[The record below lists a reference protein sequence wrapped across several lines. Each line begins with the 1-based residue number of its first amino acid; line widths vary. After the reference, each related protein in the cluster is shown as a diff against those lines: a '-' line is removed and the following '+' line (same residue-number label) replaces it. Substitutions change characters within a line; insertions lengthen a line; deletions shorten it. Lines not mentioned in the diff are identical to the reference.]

1 MKIAWLLLLGIPS
14 LGTCQQWGWQE
25 GCEPPLKRYEY
36 SEIHMGVRVD
46 LKFFAEDPKQAAF
59 AAKAA
64 FARFAELEQ
73 ILSDYRPDSE
83 VMKLC
88 GRAGEG
94 PIPVSRELFT
104 VLQRAKEV
112 AEASEGAFDFTCG
125 PLIRLW
131 RDTRKTGVPPTAQS
145 LEEARKLVGW
155 QKVGL
160 NERDRT
166 VRIGLKGLQI
176 DFGGIGKGYACDQA
190 IAALKRKG
198 VLRALVVAGGDMVAS
213 GAPPGERGWRIEV
226 ADADNEAYFLANRAL
241 SVSGD
246 TEQFVVIDG
255 KRYSHIVDPR
265 TGWGLTNRI
274 QVTVLGPNGLTTD
287 PIATALCVLGEEQS
301 EALRKKYRVETRFR
315 TARSSL

>member
-46 LKFFAEDPKQAAF
+46 LKFFAKDPKQAAS

-64 FARFAELEQ
+64 FARFADLEQ

-94 PIPVSRELFT
+94 SIPVSRELFT

-131 RDTRKTGVPPTAQS
+131 RETRKTGVPPTAQS
-145 LEEARKLVGW
+145 SKTQGNSSAGKGRVEQARSDRANRSERSANRLR
-155 QKVGL
+155 
-160 NERDRT
+160 RDRE
-166 VRIGLKGLQI
+166 GLRLRSGDRGAQTQ
-176 DFGGIGKGYACDQA
+176 GR
-190 IAALKRKG
+190 AAR
-198 VLRALVVAGGDMVAS
+198 AGGC
-213 GAPPGERGWRIEV
+213 RG
-226 ADADNEAYFLANRAL
+226 
-241 SVSGD
+241 
-246 TEQFVVIDG
+246 
-255 KRYSHIVDPR
+255 
-265 TGWGLTNRI
+265 
-274 QVTVLGPNGLTTD
+274 
-287 PIATALCVLGEEQS
+287 
-301 EALRKKYRVETRFR
+301 
-315 TARSSL
+315 